1 MKKKKEEYGTLYGYT
16 IKNDSNNNSKSANLR
31 NFGLKLL
38 NNDSIDHLI
47 PNKTLPRLFKIGRN
61 KIMNHNRNN
70 SFILKTKNKIKEEM
84 IHLRKEINK
93 QNLKLKELKLSNTKL
108 SNENNSIVKILDD
121 VINESK
127 TSENPIKLK
136 RNNSQQSEIKMTKTT
151 YKILKNIDNVS
162 SIKHRILNVRSKLNC
177 INSERKD
184 LEEESK
190 ITKLKEKSKNLFD
203 IINQVDDLK
212 KKNENLGKQIS
223 YYKIENQIENKKLE
237 YAKTL
242 NKKYNK
248 ENENL
253 ENKYNELY
261 QQQMIYKKNVD
272 VKLANENKLKYQF
285 SSLKNII
292 KELNSDINN
301 HNNNILYID
310 ELKNLKQKSKLI
322 VEDNK
327 KILNI
332 LNEEN
337 IKYNENIEL
346 LLLQIQE
353 LKNKIYEKQNNLIKK
368 EKNVNKENEII
379 KNEIFFERKYK

>member
-1 MKKKKEEYGTLYGYT
+1 MKKKKEEYGTLYGYS
-16 IKNDSNNNSKSANLR
+16 IKNDSNNNSISTNIR
-31 NFGLKLL
+31 NCGLKLL

-70 SFILKTKNKIKEEM
+70 SFILKSKNKIKEEM

-93 QNLKLKELKLSNTKL
+93 QNLKLKELKLSNSKL

-127 TSENPIKLK
+127 TTENPIKLK
-136 RNNSQQSEIKMTKTT
+136 RNNSQQLEIKMTKTT

-190 ITKLKEKSKNLFD
+190 IIKLKEKSKNLFD

-212 KKNENLGKQIS
+212 KKNENLGKKLFT
-223 YYKIENQIENKKLE
+223 YEIENQIENKKLE

-242 NKKYNK
+242 NKKYNQ

-253 ENKYNELY
+253 DNKYNELY

-301 HNNNILYID
+301 HKNNILNID

-322 VEDNK
+322 IEDNK

-353 LKNKIYEKQNNLIKK
+353 LKNKIYEKENNLIKK

-379 KNEIFFERKYK
+379 KNEIFF

>member
-1 MKKKKEEYGTLYGYT
+1 MKKKKEEYGTLYGYS
-16 IKNDSNNNSKSANLR
+16 IKNDSNNNSISTNIR
-31 NFGLKLL
+31 NCG
-38 NNDSIDHLI
+38 LI

-70 SFILKTKNKIKEEM
+70 SFILKSKNKIKEEM

-93 QNLKLKELKLSNTKL
+93 QNLKLKELKLSNSKL

-127 TSENPIKLK
+127 TTENPIKLK

-190 ITKLKEKSKNLFD
+190 IIKLKEKSKNLFD

-212 KKNENLGKQIS
+212 KKNENLGKKLFT
-223 YYKIENQIENKKLE
+223 YEIENQIENKKLE

-242 NKKYNK
+242 NKKYNQ

-253 ENKYNELY
+253 DNKYNELY

-301 HNNNILYID
+301 HKNNILNID

-322 VEDNK
+322 IEDNK

-353 LKNKIYEKQNNLIKK
+353 LKNKIYEKENNLIKK

>member
-1 MKKKKEEYGTLYGYT
+1 MKKKKEEYGTLYGYS
-16 IKNDSNNNSKSANLR
+16 IKNDSNNNSISTNIR
-31 NFGLKLL
+31 NCGLKLL

-70 SFILKTKNKIKEEM
+70 SFILKSKNKIKEEM

-93 QNLKLKELKLSNTKL
+93 QNLKLKELKLSNSKL

-127 TSENPIKLK
+127 TTENPIKLK
-136 RNNSQQSEIKMTKTT
+136 RNNSQQLEIKMTKTT

-190 ITKLKEKSKNLFD
+190 IIKLKEKSKNLFD

-212 KKNENLGKQIS
+212 KKNENLGKKLFT
-223 YYKIENQIENKKLE
+223 YEIENQIENKKLE

-242 NKKYNK
+242 NKKYNQ

-253 ENKYNELY
+253 DNKYNELY

-301 HNNNILYID
+301 HKNNILNID

-322 VEDNK
+322 IEDNK

-353 LKNKIYEKQNNLIKK
+353 LKNKIYEKENNLIKK
-368 EKNVNKENEII
+368 EKK
-379 KNEIFFERKYK
+379 

>member
-1 MKKKKEEYGTLYGYT
+1 MKKKKEEYGTLYGYS
-16 IKNDSNNNSKSANLR
+16 IKNDSNNNSISTNIR
-31 NFGLKLL
+31 NCGLKLL

-70 SFILKTKNKIKEEM
+70 SFILKSKNKIKEEM

-93 QNLKLKELKLSNTKL
+93 QNLKLKELKLSNSKL

-127 TSENPIKLK
+127 TTENPIKLK
-136 RNNSQQSEIKMTKTT
+136 RNNSQQLEIKMTKTT

-190 ITKLKEKSKNLFD
+190 IIKLKEKSKNLFD

-212 KKNENLGKQIS
+212 KKNENLGKKLFT
-223 YYKIENQIENKKLE
+223 YEIENQIENKKLE

-242 NKKYNK
+242 NKKYNQ

-253 ENKYNELY
+253 DNKYNELY

-301 HNNNILYID
+301 HKNNILNID

-322 VEDNK
+322 IEDNK

-353 LKNKIYEKQNNLIKK
+353 LKNKIYEKENNLIKK

>member
-1 MKKKKEEYGTLYGYT
+1 MKKKKEEYGTLYGYS
-16 IKNDSNNNSKSANLR
+16 IKNDSNNNSISTNIR
-31 NFGLKLL
+31 NCRLKLL

-93 QNLKLKELKLSNTKL
+93 QNLKLKELKLSNSKL

-127 TSENPIKLK
+127 TTENPIKLK
-136 RNNSQQSEIKMTKTT
+136 RNNSQQLEIKMTKTT

-190 ITKLKEKSKNLFD
+190 IIKLKEKSKNLFD

-212 KKNENLGKQIS
+212 KKNENLGKKLFT
-223 YYKIENQIENKKLE
+223 YEIENQIENKKLE

-242 NKKYNK
+242 NKKYNQ

-253 ENKYNELY
+253 DNKYNELY

-301 HNNNILYID
+301 HKNNILNID

-322 VEDNK
+322 IEDNK

-353 LKNKIYEKQNNLIKK
+353 LKNKIYEKENNLIKK

>member
-1 MKKKKEEYGTLYGYT
+1 MKKKKEEYGTLYGYS
-16 IKNDSNNNSKSANLR
+16 IKNDSNNNSISTNIR
-31 NFGLKLL
+31 NCRLKLL

-70 SFILKTKNKIKEEM
+70 SFILKSKNKIKEEM

-93 QNLKLKELKLSNTKL
+93 QNLKLKELKLSNSKL

-127 TSENPIKLK
+127 TTENPIKLK
-136 RNNSQQSEIKMTKTT
+136 RNNSQQLEIKMTKTT

-190 ITKLKEKSKNLFD
+190 IIKLKEKSKNLFD

-212 KKNENLGKQIS
+212 KKNENLGKKLFT
-223 YYKIENQIENKKLE
+223 YEIENQIENKKLE

-242 NKKYNK
+242 NKKYNQ

-253 ENKYNELY
+253 DNKYNELY

-301 HNNNILYID
+301 HKNNILNID

-322 VEDNK
+322 IEDNK

-353 LKNKIYEKQNNLIKK
+353 LKNKIYEKENNLIKK

>member
-1 MKKKKEEYGTLYGYT
+1 MKKKKEEYGTLYGYS
-16 IKNDSNNNSKSANLR
+16 IKNDSNNNSISTNIR
-31 NFGLKLL
+31 NCGLKLL

-93 QNLKLKELKLSNTKL
+93 QNLKLKELKLSNSKL

-127 TSENPIKLK
+127 TTENPIKLK
-136 RNNSQQSEIKMTKTT
+136 RNNSQQLEIKMTKTT

-190 ITKLKEKSKNLFD
+190 IIKLKEKSKNLFD

-212 KKNENLGKQIS
+212 KKNENLGKKLFT
-223 YYKIENQIENKKLE
+223 YEIENQIENKKLE

-242 NKKYNK
+242 NKKYNQ

-253 ENKYNELY
+253 DNKYNELY

-301 HNNNILYID
+301 HKNNILNID

-322 VEDNK
+322 IEDNK

-353 LKNKIYEKQNNLIKK
+353 LKNKIYEKENNLIKK

-379 KNEIFFERKYK
+379 KNEIFF

>member
-1 MKKKKEEYGTLYGYT
+1 MKKKKEEYGTLYGYS
-16 IKNDSNNNSKSANLR
+16 IKNDSNNNSISTNIR
-31 NFGLKLL
+31 NCGLKLL

-93 QNLKLKELKLSNTKL
+93 QNLKLKELKLSNSKL

-127 TSENPIKLK
+127 TTENPIKLK
-136 RNNSQQSEIKMTKTT
+136 RNNSQQLEIKMTKTT

-190 ITKLKEKSKNLFD
+190 IIKLKEKSKNLFD

-212 KKNENLGKQIS
+212 KKNENLGKKLFT
-223 YYKIENQIENKKLE
+223 YEIENQIENKKLE

-242 NKKYNK
+242 NKKYNQ

-253 ENKYNELY
+253 DNKYNELY

-322 VEDNK
+322 IEDNK

-353 LKNKIYEKQNNLIKK
+353 LKNKIYEKENNLIKK
-368 EKNVNKENEII
+368 EKNVNKNEII

>member
-1 MKKKKEEYGTLYGYT
+1 MKKKKEEYGTLYGYS
-16 IKNDSNNNSKSANLR
+16 IKNDSNNNSISTNIR
-31 NFGLKLL
+31 NCGLKLL

-70 SFILKTKNKIKEEM
+70 SFILKSKNKIKEEM

-93 QNLKLKELKLSNTKL
+93 QNLKLKELKLSNSKL

-127 TSENPIKLK
+127 TTENPIKLK
-136 RNNSQQSEIKMTKTT
+136 RNNSQQLEIKMTKTT

-190 ITKLKEKSKNLFD
+190 IIKLKEKSKNLFD

-212 KKNENLGKQIS
+212 KKNENLGKKLFT
-223 YYKIENQIENKKLE
+223 YEIENQIENKKLE

-242 NKKYNK
+242 NKKYNQ

-253 ENKYNELY
+253 DNKYNELY

-301 HNNNILYID
+301 HKILNID

-322 VEDNK
+322 IEDNK

-353 LKNKIYEKQNNLIKK
+353 LKNKIYEKENNLIKK

-379 KNEIFFERKYK
+379 KNEIFF

>member
-1 MKKKKEEYGTLYGYT
+1 MKKKKEEYGTLYGYSF
-16 IKNDSNNNSKSANLR
+16 KNDSNNNSISANIR
-31 NFGLKLL
+31 NCGLKLL

-190 ITKLKEKSKNLFD
+190 IIKLKEKSKNLFD

-212 KKNENLGKQIS
+212 KKNENLGKKLS
-223 YYKIENQIENKKLE
+223 YYEIENQIENKKLE

-242 NKKYNK
+242 NKKYNQ

-301 HNNNILYID
+301 HNNNILNID

-368 EKNVNKENEII
+368 EKNVNKNEII

>member
-1 MKKKKEEYGTLYGYT
+1 MKKKKEEYGTLYGYS
-16 IKNDSNNNSKSANLR
+16 IKNDSNNNSISTNIR
-31 NFGLKLL
+31 NCGLKLL

-93 QNLKLKELKLSNTKL
+93 QNLKLKELKLSNSKL

-127 TSENPIKLK
+127 TTENPIKLK
-136 RNNSQQSEIKMTKTT
+136 RNNSQQLEIKMTKTT

-190 ITKLKEKSKNLFD
+190 IIKLKEKSKNLFD

-212 KKNENLGKQIS
+212 KKNENLGKKLFT
-223 YYKIENQIENKKLE
+223 YEIENQIENKKLE

-242 NKKYNK
+242 NKKYNQ

-253 ENKYNELY
+253 DNKYNELY

-301 HNNNILYID
+301 HKNNILNID

-322 VEDNK
+322 IEDNK

-353 LKNKIYEKQNNLIKK
+353 LKNKIYEKENNLIKK

>member
-1 MKKKKEEYGTLYGYT
+1 MKKKKEEYGTLYGYS
-16 IKNDSNNNSKSANLR
+16 IKNDSNNNSIFTNIR
-31 NFGLKLL
+31 NCGLKLL

-70 SFILKTKNKIKEEM
+70 SFILKSKNKIKEEM

-93 QNLKLKELKLSNTKL
+93 QNLKLKELKLSNSKL

-127 TSENPIKLK
+127 TTENPIKLK
-136 RNNSQQSEIKMTKTT
+136 RNNSQQLEIKMTKTT

-190 ITKLKEKSKNLFD
+190 IIKLKEKSKNLFD

-212 KKNENLGKQIS
+212 KKNENLGKKLFT
-223 YYKIENQIENKKLE
+223 YEIENQIENKKLE

-242 NKKYNK
+242 NKKYNQ

-253 ENKYNELY
+253 DNKYNELY

-301 HNNNILYID
+301 HKNNILNID

-322 VEDNK
+322 IEDNK

-353 LKNKIYEKQNNLIKK
+353 LKNKIYEKENNLIKK

-379 KNEIFFERKYK
+379 KNEIFF

>member
-1 MKKKKEEYGTLYGYT
+1 MKKKKEEYGTLYGYS
-16 IKNDSNNNSKSANLR
+16 IKNDSNNNSISTNIR
-31 NFGLKLL
+31 NCGLKLL

-70 SFILKTKNKIKEEM
+70 SFILKSKNKIKEEM

-93 QNLKLKELKLSNTKL
+93 QNLKLKELKLSNSKL

-127 TSENPIKLK
+127 TTENPIKLK
-136 RNNSQQSEIKMTKTT
+136 RNNSQQLEIKMTKTT

-190 ITKLKEKSKNLFD
+190 IIKLKEKSKNLFD

-212 KKNENLGKQIS
+212 KKNENLGKKLFN
-223 YYKIENQIENKKLE
+223 YEIENQIENKKLE

-242 NKKYNK
+242 NKKYNQ

-253 ENKYNELY
+253 DNKYNELY

-301 HNNNILYID
+301 HKNNILNID

-322 VEDNK
+322 IEDNK

-353 LKNKIYEKQNNLIKK
+353 LKNKIYEKENNLIKK

>member
-1 MKKKKEEYGTLYGYT
+1 
-16 IKNDSNNNSKSANLR
+16 
-31 NFGLKLL
+31 
-38 NNDSIDHLI
+38 
-47 PNKTLPRLFKIGRN
+47 
-61 KIMNHNRNN
+61 
-70 SFILKTKNKIKEEM
+70 
-84 IHLRKEINK
+84 
-93 QNLKLKELKLSNTKL
+93 
-108 SNENNSIVKILDD
+108 
-121 VINESK
+121 
-127 TSENPIKLK
+127 
-136 RNNSQQSEIKMTKTT
+136 
-151 YKILKNIDNVS
+151 
-162 SIKHRILNVRSKLNC
+162 
-177 INSERKD
+177 
-184 LEEESK
+184 
-190 ITKLKEKSKNLFD
+190 
-203 IINQVDDLK
+203 
-212 KKNENLGKQIS
+212 
-223 YYKIENQIENKKLE
+223 
-237 YAKTL
+237 
-242 NKKYNK
+242 
-248 ENENL
+248 
-253 ENKYNELY
+253 
-261 QQQMIYKKNVD
+261 MIYKKNVD

-353 LKNKIYEKQNNLIKK
+353 LKNKIYEKENNLIKK

>member
-1 MKKKKEEYGTLYGYT
+1 MKKKKEEYGTLYGYS
-16 IKNDSNNNSKSANLR
+16 IKNDSNNNSISTNIR
-31 NFGLKLL
+31 NCRLKLL

-70 SFILKTKNKIKEEM
+70 SFILKSKNKIKEEM

-93 QNLKLKELKLSNTKL
+93 QNLKLKELKLSNSKL

-127 TSENPIKLK
+127 TTENPIKLK
-136 RNNSQQSEIKMTKTT
+136 RNNSQQLEIKMTKTT

-190 ITKLKEKSKNLFD
+190 IIKLKEKSKNLFD

-212 KKNENLGKQIS
+212 KKNENLGKKLFT
-223 YYKIENQIENKKLE
+223 YEIENQIENKKLE

-242 NKKYNK
+242 NKKYNQ

-253 ENKYNELY
+253 DNKYNELY

-353 LKNKIYEKQNNLIKK
+353 LKNKIYEKENNLIKK

-379 KNEIFFERKYK
+379 KNEIFFERNNK

>member
-1 MKKKKEEYGTLYGYT
+1 MKKKKEEYGTLYGYS
-16 IKNDSNNNSKSANLR
+16 IKNDSNNNSISTNIR
-31 NFGLKLL
+31 NCGLKLL

-70 SFILKTKNKIKEEM
+70 SFILKSKNKIKEEM

-93 QNLKLKELKLSNTKL
+93 QNLKLKELKLSNSKL

-127 TSENPIKLK
+127 TTENPIKLK

-151 YKILKNIDNVS
+151 YKILKNIDNIS

-190 ITKLKEKSKNLFD
+190 IIKLKEKSKNLFD

-212 KKNENLGKQIS
+212 KKNENLGKKLFT
-223 YYKIENQIENKKLE
+223 YEIENQIENKKLE

-242 NKKYNK
+242 NKKYNQ

-253 ENKYNELY
+253 DNKYNELY

-301 HNNNILYID
+301 HKNNILNID

-322 VEDNK
+322 IEDNK

-353 LKNKIYEKQNNLIKK
+353 LKNKIYEKENNLIKK

>member
-1 MKKKKEEYGTLYGYT
+1 MKKKKEEYGTLYGYS
-16 IKNDSNNNSKSANLR
+16 IKNDSNNNSISTNIR
-31 NFGLKLL
+31 NCGLKLL

-93 QNLKLKELKLSNTKL
+93 QNLKLKELKLSNSKL

-127 TSENPIKLK
+127 TTENPIKLK
-136 RNNSQQSEIKMTKTT
+136 RNNSQQLEIKMTKTT

-190 ITKLKEKSKNLFD
+190 IIKLKEKSKNLFD

-212 KKNENLGKQIS
+212 KKNENLGKKLFT
-223 YYKIENQIENKKLE
+223 YEIENQIENKKLE

-242 NKKYNK
+242 NKKYNQ

-253 ENKYNELY
+253 DNKYNELY

-353 LKNKIYEKQNNLIKK
+353 LKNKIYEKENNLIKK

>member
-1 MKKKKEEYGTLYGYT
+1 MKKKKEEYGTLYGYS
-16 IKNDSNNNSKSANLR
+16 IKNDSNNNSISTNIR
-31 NFGLKLL
+31 NCRLKLL

-93 QNLKLKELKLSNTKL
+93 QNLKLKELKLSNSKL

-127 TSENPIKLK
+127 TTENPIKLK
-136 RNNSQQSEIKMTKTT
+136 RNNSQQLEIKMTKTT

-190 ITKLKEKSKNLFD
+190 IIKLKEKSKNLFD

-212 KKNENLGKQIS
+212 KKNENLGKKLFT
-223 YYKIENQIENKKLE
+223 YEIENQIENKKLE

-242 NKKYNK
+242 NKKYNQ

-253 ENKYNELY
+253 DNKYNELY

-301 HNNNILYID
+301 HKNNILNID

-322 VEDNK
+322 IEDNK

-353 LKNKIYEKQNNLIKK
+353 LKNKIYEKENNLIKK

-379 KNEIFFERKYK
+379 KNEIFF